1 MRTGVVPGG
10 VVYPVL
16 FSLYGN
22 GVSTPS
28 SHVELAMYADDTV
41 LVATFRSPA
50 LLISYME
57 TYLSTFEHWLRDWRI
72 VINV

>member
-16 FSLYGN
+16 ISLYGK

-28 SHVELAMYADDTV
+28 SHVELVMYADDTA